1 MKRLNL
7 LLLMLA
13 VAFLSQVQ
21 AVVYLDLD
29 GNKVESSYTASND
42 FMEMYLADEPNGA
55 AIMVYPGG
63 AYAWKSMDYEGR
75 YFAEFYNRYG
85 ISVFVVSYALPYGQC
100 TVPLK
105 SVERGMRGIKAHAE
119 QYHID
124 PDRIGVMGS
133 SAGGHLASTHATHF
147 SVDTRPAFQ
156 VLLYPVITMDAT
168 LTHAESRANIIG
180 QTPSE
185 TDIALYSNELRVR
198 ENTPPAY
205 IIVSQ
210 DDIVVPV
217 ENSIRYYKSLL
228 DHNVPAELH
237 VVPTGGHGW
246 GSSET
251 FAYHDMFYETLGKWL
266 EKYVVAVP
274 VE

>member
-1 MKRLNL
+1 M
-7 LLLMLA
+7 
-13 VAFLSQVQ
+13 Q

-124 PDRIGVMGS
+124 PAHRPVVTWPLHTLHTSVSIPV
-133 SAGGHLASTHATHF
+133 LHF
-147 SVDTRPAFQ
+147 KFCCIP
-156 VLLYPVITMDAT
+156 LLLWMQR
-168 LTHAESRANIIG
+168 LHM
-180 QTPSE
+180 PS
-185 TDIALYSNELRVR
+185 L
-198 ENTPPAY
+198 
-205 IIVSQ
+205 
-210 DDIVVPV
+210 VP
-217 ENSIRYYKSLL
+217 IL
-228 DHNVPAELH
+228 
-237 VVPTGGHGW
+237 
-246 GSSET
+246 
-251 FAYHDMFYETLGKWL
+251 
-266 EKYVVAVP
+266 
-274 VE
+274 